1 VGEGALALLA
11 GAAAR
16 RVLGRAPLQR
26 DREAATPQGQG
37 TAGAPPGVAAR
48 PLAPAD
54 ALARLALPHALED
67 FSPLTGA
74 PALIVDLRTDAG
86 PPDDA
91 ATARAR
97 TTLGTLPC
105 PTIAVIGSPPA
116 RAAAALADH
125 FDVLVES
132 DTDLAPILAAI
143 DAHPLASMALVQCLR
158 GSDGRNVHE
167 GLILESLVYSTLQSG
182 PELQRWLAAHRR
194 DAAAPSDPEPPVLV
208 AREGARLDVTLNRP
222 ARHNAFSVAMR
233 DALAAALQLAVADLS
248 VREIVLG
255 GRGPSFCSGGDLAE
269 FGTLPDPATAH
280 AIRST
285 RNCARLLAACAER
298 VRAEV
303 HGACVGA
310 GTELAAFAARVVARA
325 DAFFQLPEVGMG
337 LVPGAGCTVS
347 LPRRIGRQ
355 RTAYLALTGA
365 RIDAP
370 TALAWGLVDEI
381 R

>member
-1 VGEGALALLA
+1 V
-11 GAAAR
+11 
-16 RVLGRAPLQR
+16 
-26 DREAATPQGQG
+26 
-37 TAGAPPGVAAR
+37 
-48 PLAPAD
+48 
-54 ALARLALPHALED
+54 LARLALPHALED
-67 FSPLTGA
+67 FSPLTGL
-74 PALIVDLRTDAG
+74 PALIADLRSDEG
-86 PPDDA
+86 LPEDA

-97 TTLGTLPC
+97 STLGILPC
-105 PTIAVIGSPPA
+105 PTVAIIGGRPA

-132 DTDLAPILAAI
+132 ETDLGPILATI
-143 DAHPLASMALVQCLR
+143 GAHPLASMALVQCLR
-158 GSDGRNVHE
+158 GGDGRDVHE

-182 PELQRWLAAHRR
+182 PELKHWLAAHRHE
-194 DAAAPSDPEPPVLV
+194 AAAPSDPEPPVLV
-208 AREGARLDVTLNRP
+208 ARRDARLELTLNRP
-222 ARHNAFSVAMR
+222 ARHNAFSAAMR
-233 DALAAALQLAVADLS
+233 DALAAALQLAVADPS

-285 RNCARLLAACAER
+285 RNCGRLLAACAER
-298 VRAEV
+298 VHAEV

-310 GTELAAFAARVVARA
+310 GAELAAFAGRVVARA

-337 LVPGAGCTVS
+337 LVPGAGGTVS

-370 TALAWGLVDEI
+370 TALAWGLIDAI
-381 R
+381 L